1 MIFSSFWFSLQT
13 QYTIIP
19 IIISKSM
26 IPPATM
32 PNISKEDQPS
42 SPSGLSG
49 SGLGSGSGSGPG
61 SGDTGSIDVP
71 SMEVTLGASSN
82 LLLLRSK

>member
-1 MIFSSFWFSLQT
+1 M
-13 QYTIIP
+13 IP
-19 IIISKSM
+19 IMISKSM

-49 SGLGSGSGSGPG
+49 SGLGSGSGPG
-61 SGDTGSIDVP
+61 SGVGTGSIDVP
-71 SMEVTLGASSN
+71 SIEVTLGASSN